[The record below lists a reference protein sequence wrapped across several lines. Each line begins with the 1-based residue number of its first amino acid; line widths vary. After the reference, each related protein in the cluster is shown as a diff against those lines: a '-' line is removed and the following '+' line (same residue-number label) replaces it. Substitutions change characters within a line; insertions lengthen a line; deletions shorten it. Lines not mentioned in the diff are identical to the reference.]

1 MADALTDEKIRLAQE
16 IRSIQ
21 ERDMGQPQ
29 RAFLAAGQAFA
40 QNVDRP
46 GARADLERLARVTG
60 SYEELA
66 RDLRAAWRRET
77 RGPDPD
83 KAAWLRRAAELREHL
98 AQSDD
103 AIRDWQALLADAPQD
118 RQALDALGKLYEQ
131 TKNAKQLSEVT
142 LRKAQ
147 LAADPARAPRPCCSR
162 PARRWRPRPTTPAP
176 STPSRRRWRS
186 AGAPDGLEALD
197 RLYARGKRLRG
208 AGRRPGPARRL
219 HHRRGPEGHTCFA
232 APSCSSG
239 RRSCRRRWR
248 ATRACSP
255 SRPPTPTRSPGWSG

>member
-1 MADALTDEKIRLAQE
+1 
-16 IRSIQ
+16 
-21 ERDMGQPQ
+21 MGQPQ

-66 RDLRAAWRRET
+66 GTYERVATET

-103 AIRDWQALLADAPQD
+103 AIRDWQALLTEAPQD

-131 TKNAKQLSEVT
+131 TKNAKQLSDVT

-147 LAADPARAPRPCCSR
+147 LASDPHERRALLLRAGETLEAAADDARAID
-162 PARRWRPRPTTPAP
+162 AYKEALALRR
-176 STPSRRRWRS
+176 
-186 AGAPDGLEALD
+186 GPDGLEALD
-197 RLYARGKRLRG
+197 RLYARGKRFAYLRTAVG
-208 AGRRPGPARRL
+208 IGKGP
-219 HHRRGPEGHTCFA
+219 
-232 APSCSSG
+232 PSDRINS
-239 RRSCRRRWR
+239 
-248 ATRACSP
+248 SP
-255 SRPPTPTRSPGWSG
+255 SRSWRPATSR